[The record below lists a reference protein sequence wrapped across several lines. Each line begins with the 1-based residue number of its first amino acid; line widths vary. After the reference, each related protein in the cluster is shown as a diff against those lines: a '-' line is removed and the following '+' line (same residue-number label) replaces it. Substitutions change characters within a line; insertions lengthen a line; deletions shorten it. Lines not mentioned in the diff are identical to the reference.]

1 MTRVDDFQINS
12 QVRRVLTRNWLDLK
26 KIRYSS
32 IGGIVY
38 LRGTIDVIY
47 GAPLTREESW
57 DGVTAKYVDKIEKDI
72 MRIPDVVRTRFEL
85 DDWRK
90 TAGSWTQVAS

>member
-1 MTRVDDFQINS
+1 MSRINDFQINS

-38 LRGTIDVIY
+38 LRGAIDVMY
-47 GAPLTREESW
+47 GAPLTREGSW
-57 DGVTAKYVDKIEKDI
+57 DGVTAKYVDRIEKDI
-72 MRIPDVVRTRFEL
+72 RSIPDVKSIRFEL
-85 DDWRK
+85 ENWRK
-90 TAGSWTQVAS
+90 AAGRWMQVG